1 MYSDVV
7 EVLPDLVV
15 ARDSVTNS
23 EEVVKRATCG
33 TDQKE
38 DEVTERCVI
47 VILHSQSAIL

>member
-1 MYSDVV
+1 M
-7 EVLPDLVV
+7 PDLVV
-15 ARDSVTNS
+15 ARDNDTNN
-23 EEVVKRATCG
+23 EGVVKRATCG